1 MRGLMSVFKYV
12 KALRRL
18 ICLVLYYSFAIFL
31 PETNNR
37 YLRRIR
43 FIRRMFASPLFD
55 KCGKKVIVE
64 KGANFG
70 TGKSI
75 EIGDFSMI
83 GLKAYIR
90 GPLKIGRDVL
100 MGPECVILTTN
111 HNFSKRESPIRLQG
125 STSKPVLIGDDV
137 WIGQRVMIMPGVN
150 IGNGA
155 IIGAGAVVTK
165 DVPPYTIVGGAPAKV
180 IKSRPL

>member
-1 MRGLMSVFKYV
+1 
-12 KALRRL
+12 
-18 ICLVLYYSFAIFL
+18 
-31 PETNNR
+31 
-37 YLRRIR
+37 
-43 FIRRMFASPLFD
+43 
-55 KCGKKVIVE
+55 
-64 KGANFG
+64 
-70 TGKSI
+70 
-75 EIGDFSMI
+75 MI

>member
-1 MRGLMSVFKYV
+1 M
-12 KALRRL
+12 KAILDKFRRL
-18 ICLVLYYSFAIFL
+18 VCLLLYYGIAIHL
-31 PETNNR
+31 PATNGQHIKWPR
-37 YLRRIR
+37 KVRR
-43 FIRRMFASPLFD
+43 ALVKPLF
-55 KCGKKVIVE
+55 CHTGAKVNIE
-64 KGANFG
+64 RGANFG
-70 TGKSI
+70 TGADIS
-75 EIGDFSMI
+75 IGDYSGI
-83 GLKAYIR
+83 GVSASVR
-90 GPLKIGRDVL
+90 GPLIIGDNVM
-100 MGPECVILTTN
+100 MGPDVVVITSS
-111 HNFSKRESPIRLQG
+111 HNFDRTDIPMRLQG

>member
-1 MRGLMSVFKYV
+1 MSVFEYV

-125 STSKPVLIGDDV
+125 STSKTCLNRRRCLDRSASYDNAWSEHWQWSHYRSWGCSY
-137 WIGQRVMIMPGVN
+137 QRC
-150 IGNGA
+150 
-155 IIGAGAVVTK
+155 TTL
-165 DVPPYTIVGGAPAKV
+165 YYRWRSSR
-180 IKSRPL
+180 KSY